1 MIKSRN
7 DMVTRSIT
15 HLATDAL
22 PVIEIES
29 TFSLLQYLW
38 VEIYCHYPAIVIVIN
53 VEILIL
59 EVFMNNPNLIFLT
72 ILYKIGIEVSAKN
85 KITSSGN

>member
-7 DMVTRSIT
+7 DIVTRSIT
-15 HLATDAL
+15 HLATDAF

-38 VEIYCHYPAIVIVIN
+38 VEIYCHYTAIVIN

-72 ILYKIGIEVSAKN
+72 ILYKIGIELSAKN